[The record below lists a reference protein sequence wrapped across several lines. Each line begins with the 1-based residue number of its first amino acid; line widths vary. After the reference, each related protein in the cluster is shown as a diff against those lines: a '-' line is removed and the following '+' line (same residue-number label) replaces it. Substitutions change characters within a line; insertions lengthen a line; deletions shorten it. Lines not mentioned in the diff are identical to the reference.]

1 MNDDNSAHGETSVAV
16 SGARASVMV
25 GGDSGD
31 GGTNRGGL
39 VGTSVFIGQ
48 LHAGS
53 LGGLG
58 YATMS
63 AGSSEGESEGVL
75 HLDSGRTVR
84 VSVSLFCG
92 GGGFSQRKRC

>member
-1 MNDDNSAHGETSVAV
+1 
-16 SGARASVMV
+16 MV

-84 VSVSLFCG
+84 VSASLFCG
-92 GGGFSQRKRC
+92 RGEGGQSAGEVVVFHQLLVVP